1 MKNTTSTRH
10 GILSQLEKKIEK
22 IAKGLSE
29 EYSQDDEIMINK
41 KDILYEVAHR
51 ACTDILEKVQE
62 EKTKEMMELKDT
74 VALMLSDDYKDRFF
88 AEYIQ
93 TKIRYEKL
101 KAMNTKRLAGVLD
114 FEPKCSIDILRKQ
127 QSIMGQLLEML
138 EVRAYIEE
146 IPLPSYNVP
155 IVE

>member
-1 MKNTTSTRH
+1 MELFQK
-10 GILSQLEKKIEK
+10 
-22 IAKGLSE
+22 
-29 EYSQDDEIMINK
+29 NK
-41 KDILYEVAHR
+41 KM
-51 ACTDILEKVQE
+51 K
-62 EKTKEMMELKDT
+62 MMELKDT
-74 VALMLSDDYKDRFF
+74 VALMQSDDFKDRFI

-127 QSIMGQLLEML
+127 QSIMGQLLEIL